1 MIEQNGIEL
10 VTRPERNKPV
20 LGAEAKT
27 ILSAYYV
34 HQRKTETAD
43 KSRTTVRMLQSTIR
57 LSQGHARFMQHRFA
71 IHGNLF
77 SLC

>member
-1 MIEQNGIEL
+1 M
-10 VTRPERNKPV
+10 TRPERNKPV

-71 IHGNLF
+71 IHCNLF
-77 SLC
+77 SVY